1 MLTSFFEKSIM
12 DQKFTFDMLT
22 VHFSVSN
29 NSEKMSLENIKASI
43 II

>member
-12 DQKFTFDMLT
+12 DQKVTFEVLP

-29 NSEKMSLENIKASI
+29 NMMDDRVEK
-43 II
+43 